1 MKIISSL
8 AVGILIGVLIGV
20 VIGVLTHQIWIE
32 RTSTSRHWAAVKDYV
47 AYIRD
52 RSHAKR
58 DPQSGLSYVENAP
71 SDDPEPHLAALVAA
85 GEIQHL
91 DIILP
96 TVPETNRAAELHWM
110 TFCERHPEDIV
121 YAYGNPSVVAFPAK
135 GQQPLHLNIWFPESS
150 QPVVQQLISELQEMG
165 TTQKPA
171 TP

>member
-20 VIGVLTHQIWIE
+20 VIGVLTHHIWIE

-52 RSHAKR
+52 SSHAQR
-58 DPQSGLSYVENAP
+58 DSQSGLSYVTAP

-91 DIILP
+91 DIVLP
-96 TVPETNRAAELHWM
+96 TVPETNRAAVLHWM
-110 TFCERHPEDIV
+110 TFCEQHPEDIV
-121 YAYGNPSVVAFPAK
+121 YTYGNTSLVAFPTK
-135 GQQPLHLNIWFPESS
+135 GQQPLHFNIWFPESS
-150 QPVVQQLISELQEMG
+150 QPVVQQLISELQDMG
-165 TTQKPA
+165 TRQKSA